1 MAYAFKTFGCPSV
14 FINNIRY
21 RNTENLDAIENWNK
35 SLQLNLTTPFV
46 ISKKMIDIS
55 DGPGSICH
63 ISSIASNLIT
73 NEDYSYHVAKA
84 GLNALT
90 KYMALYGAKKNIR
103 SNAILPGL
111 IVQQEHLNKYHHD
124 NNKSFKELAE
134 HYLPSNNPGTEND
147 VANLILFLC
156 SKKASFINGETIVI
170 DGGASV
176 QDQLSLLLNKKEW

>member
-1 MAYAFKTFGCPSV
+1 
-14 FINNIRY
+14 
-21 RNTENLDAIENWNK
+21 
-35 SLQLNLTTPFV
+35 
-46 ISKKMIDIS
+46 MIDIS

-73 NEDYSYHVAKA
+73 NEDCSYHVAKA
-84 GLNALT
+84 GLNVLT
-90 KYMALYGAKKNIR
+90 KIHGTLWGKKNIR

-156 SKKASFINGETIVI
+156 SKKASFITGKP
-170 DGGASV
+170 
-176 QDQLSLLLNKKEW
+176 L